1 MGAINSMGDD
11 SKETRTF
18 ETIIALVIVV
28 ASFMYIYEALTNRV
42 QIDVLLAV
50 LIFGGGII
58 YLFSSIWKK

>member
-1 MGAINSMGDD
+1 MGDS

-18 ETIIALVIVV
+18 ETIIALIIVV

>member
-1 MGAINSMGDD
+1 MGDG

>member
-1 MGAINSMGDD
+1 MGDD

-18 ETIIALVIVV
+18 ETIIALAIVV